1 MSQPQQS
8 AVRNRLLKAL
18 SADDFAR
25 LAPHLEP
32 QQIKLREVLVKP
44 NEPISHAFFIEEGL
58 CSIVSHTAEGRIEIG
73 TVGYDGFVGT
83 ALVLGTDRTPHA
95 SMVQAEGTVL
105 HVPAAAL
112 QSALEDSATLRGV
125 LTRYVQSLIVQV
137 GQTVYANAELNIE
150 GRLARWI
157 LMIHD
162 RLQKDEMPLTHDF
175 MALMLGVRRP
185 GVTTSI
191 HILEGAGLIKAM
203 RGRVRVLD
211 RERLMELTGDTYGP
225 AEAEYERLLALA

>member
-1 MSQPQQS
+1 MAQPQHGT
-8 AVRNRLLKAL
+8 VRNRLLKAL
-18 SADDFAR
+18 SPDDFAR
-25 LAPHLEP
+25 LAPHLEAQP
-32 QQIKLREVLVKP
+32 IKLRQVVITP
-44 NEPISHAFFIEEGL
+44 NEPISHASFIEEGL
-58 CSIVSHTAEGRIEIG
+58 CSIISHTAEGRLEIG

-83 ALVLGTDRTPHA
+83 PLALGTNRTPHA
-95 SMVQAEGTVL
+95 SMVQAEGMML
-105 HVPAAAL
+105 CIPAAAFRA
-112 QSALEDSATLRGV
+112 ALDESATLRGV
-125 LTRYVQSLIVQV
+125 LVRYVQSLIVQV
-137 GQTVYANAELNIE
+137 GQTVYANADLNIE

-185 GVTTSI
+185 GVTTSV

-211 RERLMELTGDTYGP
+211 RERLMELAGDTYGV
-225 AEAEYERLLALA
+225 AEAEYERLLAEA